1 MNTGDSSYCK
11 VIAKTYTINKDTK
24 TTIDIK
30 LTAVDK
36 NINVTN
42 PGTIYSGSNSTKL
55 TYPDI
60 IIIDNYK
67 FYGAKY
73 KFVKK

>member
-36 NINVTN
+36 I
-42 PGTIYSGSNSTKL
+42 L
-55 TYPDI
+55 M
-60 IIIDNYK
+60 
-67 FYGAKY
+67 
-73 KFVKK
+73 